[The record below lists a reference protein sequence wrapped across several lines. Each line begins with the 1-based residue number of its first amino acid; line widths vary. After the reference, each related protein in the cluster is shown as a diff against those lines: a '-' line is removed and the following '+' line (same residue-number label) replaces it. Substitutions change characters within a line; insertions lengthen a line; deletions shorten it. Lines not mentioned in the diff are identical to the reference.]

1 MNNRK
6 WTTENEPHKMNERKW
21 IGENESHNI
30 IS

>member
-1 MNNRK
+1 MNNIK

-21 IGENESHNI
+21 IRENESHNI